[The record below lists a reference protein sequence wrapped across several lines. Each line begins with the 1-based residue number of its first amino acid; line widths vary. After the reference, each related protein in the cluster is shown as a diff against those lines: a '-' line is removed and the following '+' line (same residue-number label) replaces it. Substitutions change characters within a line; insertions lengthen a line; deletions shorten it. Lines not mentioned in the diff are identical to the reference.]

1 MKFIYDARLLI
12 EICFFPA
19 VKCNDNLIVIEVL
32 AALGINFDC
41 ASKVRSN
48 IKYIFHYGKRC
59 TLIDTFYKKNII
71 YIFTLQNEI
80 NKVLSFGVESSR
92 IIFANPAKPA
102 SHIRHAAAVGVDT
115 MTVDNE
121 SELHKIK
128 KLFPTAKVIVCYVIS
143 VHTAYLSRIQ

>member
-1 MKFIYDARLLI
+1 
-12 EICFFPA
+12 

-41 ASKVRSN
+41 ASKVN
-48 IKYIFHYGKRC
+48 IKCIFCCEERC
-59 TLIDTFYKKNII
+59 TLTDIFHKKI

-80 NKVLSFGVESSR
+80 NKVLSLGIESSR

-102 SHIRHAAAVGVDT
+102 SHIRHAAAVRVET

-128 KLFPTAKVIVCYVIS
+128 KLFPTAKVCHIITINIA
-143 VHTAYLSRIQ
+143 HLFQI